1 MFRDFTK
8 HGAMKMSQFGAT
20 IQIRCGHVEPPY
32 REFILTSIQRIAFS
46 SAIASVLAAAPF
58 AAQAG
63 SYASASA
70 GQLSFQLID
79 LDASDSILPSY
90 TLNLGASMGAGS
102 NPGAA
107 TTASVFASDGSL
119 GWSDSASK
127 TRNTLFY
134 PLSLDAAAGQA
145 TAHAEVTPTTV
156 SANGSA
162 AGQGTSFNASAGTN
176 AGQNYYYNNIYAID
190 LSPRSVLLVT
200 ARLDASAWAGNAQCT
215 PGSYYGYG
223 MNCGNESSSASASM
237 NLSYSYVASGVNA
250 SYTFSDSVSAGAA
263 AASSYGYGYDPKTG
277 IYGYFS
283 YPAIDQS
290 KSSGKWLT
298 AVFTNSTDLVQRAT
312 LGLSASVQGSATTA
326 IPIPEASTTAMF
338 ALGLLGLVG
347 VARRRA

>member
-1 MFRDFTK
+1 MTFVK
-8 HGAMKMSQFGAT
+8 
-20 IQIRCGHVEPPY
+20 
-32 REFILTSIQRIAFS
+32 RIALS
-46 SAIASVLAAAPF
+46 SAIASVLAVAPF

-90 TLNLGASMGAGS
+90 TLNLGASQGAGS

-107 TTASVFASDGSL
+107 TTASVYASDGSL

-145 TAHAEVTPTTV
+145 AAHAEVTPTTV

-215 PGSYYGYG
+215 PSSYYG
-223 MNCGNESSSASASM
+223 MNCGTESSSAGASM
-237 NLSYSYVASGVNA
+237 SLSYSYVASGVNA
-250 SYTFSDSVSAGAA
+250 SYTFSDSVSANAV
-263 AASSYGYGYDPKTG
+263 AASNYGYGYDPRTG
-277 IYGYFS
+277 LYGYFS